1 MPLGQGRQLDSQEY
15 ADIVA
20 YILAQG
26 GVPAGGEKLTP
37 NSPMDRAV
45 SLLDV
50 AGAAIAPA
58 ASRVEQ
64 GKLYD
69 TLKQPS
75 THKPTQTELDH
86 ADSSTDNWLMYN
98 KGYRG
103 ERYSLLARNTSDN
116 AAKLHPLCMFQLGT
130 SRPDRSSTTVCCAS
144 PLMSRTTA
152 NTLPSPR
159 VTAGGRFRCPARAR
173 SRSSGCRQRTSE
185 RNDR

>member
-1 MPLGQGRQLDSQEY
+1 MPLGQGGQLDSQEY

-98 KGYRG
+98 RAIAASAIPCSR
-103 ERYSLLARNTSDN
+103 ETPATMQPSCIRCACSSSALL
-116 AAKLHPLCMFQLGT
+116 
-130 SRPDRSSTTVCCAS
+130 DRTGRLRRCAVHRHS
-144 PLMSRTTA
+144 
-152 NTLPSPR
+152 
-159 VTAGGRFRCPARAR
+159 
-173 SRSSGCRQRTSE
+173 
-185 RNDR
+185 